1 MKSVRGFVARV
12 AGLFGRSRQEREMA
26 EELESHIQM
35 HVDDAVRAG
44 MAPEEARREAVRKL
58 GGLEPTKEAVRDRR
72 RLPFFETAWRDLRFA
87 ARSLAKNPGF
97 AAVTIATLALGIGAN
112 TAIFTVV
119 HAVLLERLPF
129 HEPGRLVAVWEENFQ
144 RPGRKN
150 VVAPFNYLR
159 WQERDTPF
167 ASMAAFYDYRVNL
180 TGEGPPEQLVA
191 GFVMPG
197 FFTTLGVAPMLGRA
211 FTPDEGPDGKD
222 QVVMLGHG
230 LWQRRFGGDPAIVG
244 KTIRLDGKPVSVIG
258 VMPPRFGLF
267 LKTGTLAGRPAEL
280 WAPMAFTEK
289 GAQRSGRYASAIA
302 RLKPGETLESA
313 RTRMSAIASALAA
326 EFPDRDAG
334 WSVQL
339 IPLHAEVAGELRTTL
354 LVLSGAVG
362 FVLLIACANVA
373 GLLLARGTSRVR
385 EMAVRTALGAGRGR
399 ILSQLLTENLLLAL
413 LGGALGLLLARWGVA
428 LLVALSPAD
437 LTGLALVKLS
447 PSVLAFTFVL
457 SVLTA
462 VVSGLVPA
470 LAGSRSDV
478 QESLKDGARTGGPG
492 VRTRTLRKAFVV
504 SEVALAVVL
513 LVSAGLMLKSLDALG
528 RVDPGF
534 ERESVLTG
542 RVALTDDRYNED
554 PVAMRFFAEA
564 VEQAGRLPGVREAG
578 VVSFLPFTG
587 LAAATDFTIV
597 GRPVPPPSEE
607 LTTEVRVCDNGY
619 FRAMRIPLSRGR
631 VFTDREMR
639 EKSDVVLVSDAF
651 ARLYFSGEDPIG
663 QKLVVDM
670 MEDPPPTEII
680 GVVGDVKH
688 AGLAAEARP
697 MVYWPHPQLVYGAM
711 TLVLRTDS
719 DPGAVAPMLVRT
731 VQELDKDQP
740 VSDLR
745 TMEQWIGASLARER
759 FASMLLL
766 LFAGLA
772 LVLAA
777 IGIYGVMSYVVGQRT
792 TEMGIRAALGASA
805 GDIRRLIL
813 RDGARLL
820 LAGLTIGAPLAL
832 AGSRALKSLLYE
844 TPGADP
850 VTFAVVLGVLAAAA
864 LLASYL
870 PARRAAQ
877 VAPAEALR
885 RA

>member
-1 MKSVRGFVARV
+1 VRGLRGFFARI
-12 AGLFGRSRQEREMA
+12 AGMFGRTRQERELA
-26 EELESHIQM
+26 EELDSHIQM

-44 MAPEEARREAVRKL
+44 MTPEEARRDAVRKL
-58 GGLEPTKEAVRDRR
+58 GGVDATKEAVRDRR
-72 RLPFFETAWRDLRFA
+72 RLPFVETAWRDLRFA

-119 HAVLLERLPF
+119 HAVLIERLPF
-129 HEPGRLVAVWEENFQ
+129 HEPGRLVAVWEENAD

-150 VVAPFNYLR
+150 VIAPFNYLR
-159 WQERDTPF
+159 WQEWDTPF
-167 ASMAAFYDYRVNL
+167 ASMASFYDYRVNL
-180 TGEGPPEQLVA
+180 TGDGPPEQLVA
-191 GFVMPG
+191 GFVMPS
-197 FFTTLGVAPMLGRA
+197 FFSTLGVAPMLGRA
-211 FTPDEGPDGKD
+211 FSPDEGPEGND
-222 QVVMLGHG
+222 QVVILSHG

-244 KTIRLDGKPVSVIG
+244 KTIRLDGRPVSVVG

-267 LKTGTLAGRPAEL
+267 LKTGTLAGKPAEL
-280 WAPMAFTEK
+280 WAPMVFTEE
-289 GAQRSGRYASAIA
+289 GAQRSGRYASSIG
-302 RLKPGETLESA
+302 RLEAGETLASA
-313 RTRMSAIASALAA
+313 QARMSAIASALAA
-326 EFPDRDAG
+326 QFPERDAG
-334 WSVQL
+334 WSVQA
-339 IPLHAEVAGELRTTL
+339 IPLHAEVAGELRSTL
-354 LVLSGAVG
+354 LILFGAVG

-385 EMAVRTALGAGRGR
+385 EMAIRTALGAGRAR

-413 LGGALGLLLARWGVA
+413 LGGAVGLLLARWGVA

-437 LTGLALVKLS
+437 LTGLSLVQLS
-447 PSVLAFTFVL
+447 PSVLAFTAIV

-462 VVSGLVPA
+462 LLCGLAPA
-470 LAGSRSDV
+470 LAGSRPDV
-478 QESLKDGARTGGPG
+478 QESLKDGARSGSAG
-492 VRTRTLRKAFVV
+492 VRTRALRKAFVV

-513 LVSAGLMLKSLDALG
+513 LVGAGLMLKSLGALG
-528 RVDPGF
+528 RVNPGF
-534 ERESVLTG
+534 ERQGVLTA
-542 RVALTDDRYNED
+542 RLTLSGERYKED
-554 PVAMRFFAEA
+554 PPVLRFFAEA
-564 VEQAGRLPGVREAG
+564 VERAGKLPGVREAG
-578 VVSFLPFTG
+578 VVSFPPFTG
-587 LAAATDFTIV
+587 LAAATGFQIV
-597 GRPVPPPSEE
+597 GRPVPPPGQEPG
-607 LTTEVRVCDNGY
+607 TEVRVCDNGY
-619 FRAMRIPLSRGR
+619 FRALRIPLLRGR

-639 EKSDVVLVSDAF
+639 EKADVVLVSEGF
-651 ARLYFSGEDPIG
+651 ASTFFPGQDPIG
-663 QKLVVDM
+663 QKVIVDM
-670 MEDPPPTEII
+670 MENPPPTEII

-688 AGLAAEARP
+688 AGLAAAARP
-697 MVYWPHPQLVYGAM
+697 MVYWPHPELVYSAM

-719 DPGAVAPMLVRT
+719 DPTAAAPMLEKA
-731 VQELDKDQP
+731 VQSIDKDQP
-740 VSDLR
+740 LSDVR

-813 RDGARLL
+813 RDGVRLL
-820 LAGLTIGAPLAL
+820 LAGLAIGAPLAL

-850 VTFAVVLGVLAAAA
+850 ATFAIVLGVLAAAA

-877 VAPAEALR
+877 VAPADALR